1 MYATMKSY
9 GIPTMKMDFDPGI
22 EKRKGVT
29 LCSIL
34 LLGNFVTREHKKHW
48 PEMPISGT
56 FDQEHSMNENAMKT
70 Q

>member
-9 GIPTMKMDFDPGI
+9 GIPAMKKDCDPGI

-34 LLGNFVTREHKKHW
+34 LLGNFVTKEHEKRM
-48 PEMPISGT
+48 PEMQILGPFG
-56 FDQEHSMNENAMKT
+56 
-70 Q
+70 

>member
-9 GIPTMKMDFDPGI
+9 GIPAMKKDCDPGI

-34 LLGNFVTREHKKHW
+34 LLGNFVTKEHEKRM
-48 PEMPISGT
+48 PEMPILGP
-56 FDQEHSMNENAMKT
+56 FG
-70 Q
+70 